1 MFGAFKVALAAAVPL
16 YNWAF
21 VGSGTTGTGDAGFVS
36 TTFIYSLSNSVYTSQ
51 GAIASA
57 VLNAGGF
64 GNQSYGYMVGGYTG
78 SVNATQNNRYT
89 NANGS
94 TMNAQAVSTSGVTMQ
109 NGWKGSCALGGAYGY
124 LWGGTFVSTVIKYST
139 SANTWTT
146 PATALPA
153 ANGWLAAHNN
163 ATYAI
168 ISGGYNGSA
177 DQNTNTIW
185 TFSNDS
191 RTAGTVLG
199 TATRDTCSTGDQT
212 YSYLYCGT
220 ASGATTNVIRKL
232 QISNGAQPTTFTNS
246 TALRFAEGAGSDVK
260 GVFFGGQSGLPGS
273 TLTTVREFYYS
284 TDSSPAGTALATQT
298 AQMCAWSGAQ
308 TS

>member
-1 MFGAFKVALAAAVPL
+1 MFGAFRVAMAAAVPL
-16 YNWAF
+16 YNWA
-21 VGSGTTGTGDAGFVS
+21 VESAGTTGTGDAGYVS
-36 TTFIYSLSNSVYTSQ
+36 TTRLYSLSNAVYTSM
-51 GAIASA
+51 GAINNP

-64 GNQSYGYMVGGYTG
+64 GNQAYGYVVGGYTG

-94 TMNAQAVSTSGVTMQ
+94 TMNAQAVSTSGITMQ

-124 LWGGTFVSTVIKYST
+124 LWGGTFVSTVVKYNT
-139 SANTWTT
+139 TANTWST

-153 ANGWLAAHNN
+153 SNGWMAAHNN
-163 ATYAI
+163 AASAI

-177 DQNTNTIW
+177 NLNTNTIW
-185 TFSNDS
+185 AFSNDS

-212 YSYLYCGT
+212 YAYLYCGT
-220 ASGATTNVIRKL
+220 TTVTVNTIRKL

-246 TALRFAEGAGSDVK
+246 TALRFADGAGSDVK

-273 TLTTVREFYYS
+273 TLTTVREFFYS
-284 TDSSPAGTALATQT
+284 TDSSPAGTALALQT
-298 AQMCAWSGAQ
+298 AQTACWSGAQ